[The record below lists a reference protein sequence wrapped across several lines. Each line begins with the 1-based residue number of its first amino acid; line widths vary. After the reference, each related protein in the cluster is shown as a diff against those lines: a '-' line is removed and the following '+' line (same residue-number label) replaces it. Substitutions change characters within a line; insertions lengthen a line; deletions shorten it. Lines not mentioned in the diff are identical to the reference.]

1 MMNVNIDRRVMMI
14 PLTKIKQ
21 GDEFKVGG
29 YRYVVACASPFKFDK
44 SSRVSGIEFT
54 IFSYKGN
61 KLTIMID
68 SIFKRNS
75 ILMFMPGGDALILEC
90 SKREL
95 NNYLTLF

>member
-1 MMNVNIDRRVMMI
+1 MFYYEIYN
-14 PLTKIKQ
+14 
-21 GDEFKVGG
+21 
-29 YRYVVACASPFKFDK
+29 
-44 SSRVSGIEFT
+44 
-54 IFSYKGN
+54 YKGN

-95 NNYLTLF
+95 NSYFVKI

>member
-1 MMNVNIDRRVMMI
+1 MNVNIDRRVMMV
-14 PLTKIKQ
+14 PLAKIKQ

-29 YRYVVACASPFKFDK
+29 YRYVIACASPFKFDE

-61 KLTIMID
+61 KLTRMID
-68 SIFKRNS
+68 GIFKRNS

-95 NNYLTLF
+95 NNYFPKI